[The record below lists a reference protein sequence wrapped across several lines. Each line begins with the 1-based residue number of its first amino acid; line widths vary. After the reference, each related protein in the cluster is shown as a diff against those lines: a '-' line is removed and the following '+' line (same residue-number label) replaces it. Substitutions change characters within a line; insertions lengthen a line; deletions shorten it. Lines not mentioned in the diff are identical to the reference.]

1 MGLHEGLA
9 TMTDTLVDDAQTKKT
24 AAQLLSA
31 SSTPPK
37 TTGKEGFVGS
47 NNLAYG
53 PEFSVNTN
61 PGYIMR
67 PDTWASPTLTYKKG
81 AIPDA
86 GVQSILDR
94 PKQQIPLPDG
104 ELDMFASTEFKP
116 ECCPNSFSNSTGCAC
131 MTPEQYKM
139 LINRGGNNVPY
150 SEY

>member
-1 MGLHEGLA
+1 
-9 TMTDTLVDDAQTKKT
+9 
-24 AAQLLSA
+24 
-31 SSTPPK
+31 
-37 TTGKEGFVGS
+37 
-47 NNLAYG
+47 
-53 PEFSVNTN
+53 
-61 PGYIMR
+61 MR